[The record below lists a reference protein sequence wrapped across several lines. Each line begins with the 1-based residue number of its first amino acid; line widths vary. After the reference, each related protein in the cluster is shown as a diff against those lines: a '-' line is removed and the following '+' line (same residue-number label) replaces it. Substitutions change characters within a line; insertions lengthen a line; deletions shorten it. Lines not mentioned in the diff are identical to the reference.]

1 MVRLTALLVA
11 SSLAAVILVQH
22 PRGCWAAET
31 TQSQAN
37 VSFYGGAGTVSIANN
52 ESDPD
57 EYRVRRA
64 GAGVYGV
71 VRFNR
76 EGDSSVRSERERGFF
91 LAAGLSAESDWV
103 KQTHCTFYC
112 PVGVDSGD
120 VSTST
125 FARESEAGLR
135 VGAGYSFSL
144 FEFRVGGLATL
155 PSKDA
160 AFAKPLLMPDVLLRV
175 GSRPRGWFE
184 LGLGAYDASTVLRP
198 GLFIGG
204 SLFSPEQVRITAHL
218 GLHLVYGSWES
229 TLQPFGGMADIAFEH
244 AFAETWLAGVGGKVM
259 SGELFEGNL
268 HLTRLF

>member
-1 MVRLTALLVA
+1 MVRLAALSVA
-11 SSLAAVILVQH
+11 AVLAAVILVQH
-22 PRGCWAAET
+22 PHACWAAET
-31 TQSQAN
+31 TQPQAS

-52 ESDPD
+52 ESGPD
-57 EYRVRRA
+57 EYEVRRA

-71 VRFNR
+71 IRFNH
-76 EGDSSVRSERERGFF
+76 EGEGTAPSERERGFF

-103 KQTHCTFYC
+103 KQTRCFVSC
-112 PVGVDSGD
+112 PQGVSSAA
-120 VSTST
+120 VSNST
-125 FARESEAGLR
+125 YQRESEAGLR

-155 PSKDA
+155 PGKDA
-160 AFAKPLLMPDVLLRV
+160 AFVKPLLVPDVLLRV

-204 SLFSPEQVRITAHL
+204 SVLSPEQVRITAHL

-244 AFAETWLAGVGGKVM
+244 EFAETWLAGLGGKVM

-268 HLTRLF
+268 HVTRLF